1 MLEKLKRGSSTA
13 IRIIPCLDVKAGR
26 VVKGTRFVN
35 LVDSGDPAALAQR
48 YEAEGADEIALLDIS
63 ATQEDRN
70 TTLDSVV
77 AVREVLSIP
86 LMVGGGVRSVSDA
99 CRLLDSGADRVSINS
114 AAVRNPSILRD
125 LATRFGVQCVVAAI
139 DAKRMVKDDKVRWTV
154 WIEAGSVDT
163 GLDAVEW
170 ARRAAGEGAGEI
182 LLTSIDRDGTGQG
195 YDLELLRQLCA
206 AVKVPVVASGGASQ
220 YSDFLK
226 GINAGARAVLA
237 AGVFHRGEIE
247 IGALKD
253 YLYEQGVEVRR

>member
-1 MLEKLKRGSSTA
+1 MLQNCKNGLGTA
-13 IRIIPCLDVKAGR
+13 IRIIPCLDVKARR

-35 LVDSGDPAALAQR
+35 LVDSGDPAALARR

-114 AAVRNPSILRD
+114 AAVRNPSIFRD

-139 DAKRMVKDDKVRWTV
+139 DAKRVAKDDKVRWTV

-182 LLTSIDRDGTGQG
+182 LLTCIDRDGTGQG

-206 AVKVPVVASGGASQ
+206 AVKVPVVASGGASKYQ
-220 YSDFLK
+220 DFLE
-226 GINAGARAVLA
+226 GVNAGARAVLA